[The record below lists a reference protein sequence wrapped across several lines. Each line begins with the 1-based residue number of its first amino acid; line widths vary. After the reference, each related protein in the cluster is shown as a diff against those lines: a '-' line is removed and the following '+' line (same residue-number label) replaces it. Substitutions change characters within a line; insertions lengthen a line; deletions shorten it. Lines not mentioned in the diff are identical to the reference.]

1 MNYYKGKFTPKN
13 PNKYEGDPT
22 QIYYRSSWELR
33 VMNWFDNNPNVI
45 GWSSEEIVVPYRC
58 GTDNK
63 IHRYF
68 PDFKIK
74 VRTSNGCIKTYLIEV
89 KPYGQTEPP
98 KFPGKQTRRYITE
111 SMTFIKN
118 QSKWKA
124 AEQYSKAMGWEFKI
138 ITEKD
143 IF

>member
-1 MNYYKGKFTPKN
+1 
-13 PNKYEGDPT
+13 
-22 QIYYRSSWELR
+22 
-33 VMNWFDNNPNVI
+33 MNWFDNNPNVI

-63 IHRYF
+63 LHRYF

-74 VRTSNGCIKTYLIEV
+74 VRTSNGSIKIYLIEV
-89 KPYGQTEPP
+89 KPHGQTEPP
-98 KFPGKQTRRYITE
+98 KFPGKQTKRYITE

-124 AEQYSKAMGWEFKI
+124 AIEYSNRMGWEFKI

-143 IF
+143 LF